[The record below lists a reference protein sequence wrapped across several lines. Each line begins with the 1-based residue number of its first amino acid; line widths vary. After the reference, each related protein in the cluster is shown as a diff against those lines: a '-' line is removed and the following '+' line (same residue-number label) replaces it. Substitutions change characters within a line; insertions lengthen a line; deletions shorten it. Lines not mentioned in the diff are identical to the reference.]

1 MEPQEEGQ
9 HRVTLRQTLLEL
21 TGLAEVALLPVLDAE
36 ITCSRRVSAAAR
48 PLIELVGLVGVG
60 SSSV

>member
-1 MEPQEEGQ
+1 MNTWHEQTM
-9 HRVTLRQTLLEL
+9 TLRQILLEP

-48 PLIELVGLVGVG
+48 PLIELAGLVGVE
-60 SSSV
+60 SSSVE

>member
-1 MEPQEEGQ
+1 MNTWHEQTM
-9 HRVTLRQTLLEL
+9 TLRQIRIEH

-48 PLIELVGLVGVG
+48 PLIELAGLVGVE
-60 SSSV
+60 SSSVE